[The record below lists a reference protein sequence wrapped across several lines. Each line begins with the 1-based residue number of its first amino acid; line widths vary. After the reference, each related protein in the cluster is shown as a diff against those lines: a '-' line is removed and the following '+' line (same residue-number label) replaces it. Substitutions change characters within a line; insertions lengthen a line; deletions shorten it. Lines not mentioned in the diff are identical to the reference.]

1 MFTRMAPEQKLSLIQ
16 FFEKVSEGEPVAL
29 FGKTGHGKTTLCKTL
44 AYEALASD
52 YYVVYI
58 DTEGGA
64 KDLEELTKEKV
75 YEKILSY
82 HRVTTND
89 QLIKVLNKVKSKINE
104 YRKVLL
110 IIDSV
115 SMPALVQWAR
125 SRRYD
130 ERGVAVLE
138 KINAVSHVKELAE
151 SAKADVVPVLVL
163 HPVSEMTVSRELQQ
177 VARKLAELQ
186 GSEGRRQRISID
198 QLPEEIILQYQRPTG
213 GKSLHMIKEIWLSKK
228 ECSGNLESLEN
239 QRLLSDD
246 EVTFLLEKVKKL
258 VERESEHV
266 KELDQVK
273 KALKLSKFRVYAW
286 RSRIYPDVEP
296 LIDFYVIDVL
306 GQPVATYRILTEPR
320 TVTRA
325 RLRVV

>member
-1 MFTRMAPEQKLSLIQ
+1 MANEKTRLID
-16 FFEKVSEGEPVAL
+16 FFEKVCEGEPIAL

-44 AYEALASD
+44 AYEALREGCHVI
-52 YYVVYI
+52 YV

-64 KDLEELTKEKV
+64 KDLADLAREEI
-75 YEKILSY
+75 YEKYLSY
-82 HRVTTND
+82 YRVTTND
-89 QLIKVLNKVKSKINE
+89 QLIKVLNKVKSKLNE
-104 YRKVLL
+104 LKTSRCVL

-151 SAKADVVPVLVL
+151 STKAEVIPVLVL
-163 HPVSEMTVSRELQQ
+163 HPVSDMTVSRELQQ

-186 GSEGRRQRISID
+186 GGEGRRQRISID

-213 GKSLHMIKEIWLSKK
+213 GKSLHMIKEIWLVKK
-228 ECSGNLESLEN
+228 ECSGVIENLNN
-239 QRLLSDD
+239 QRLLDDD
-246 EVTFLLEKVKKL
+246 EVNFLYQKLKDVFKEEKKEVDTESVKKL
-258 VERESEHV
+258 
-266 KELDQVK
+266 KM
-273 KALKLSKFRVYAW
+273 SKFRVYAW

-296 LIDFYVIDVL
+296 LIDFYVVDVL
-306 GQPVATYRILTEPR
+306 GQPVATYRILAEPR
-320 TVTRA
+320 TVTKS